1 MSTEHIFVAIEDIP
15 YSADKL
21 YEYALPAEL
30 EQTVTVGT
38 MVLCPFGGG
47 NRKVRGIVFDL
58 GPAGTNKVKQILM
71 CMI

>member
-47 NRKVRGIVFDL
+47 NRKMD
-58 GPAGTNKVKQILM
+58 
-71 CMI
+71 